1 MQLADLANFNLSAL
15 AMDSINLCNVK
26 TVSVGAWIGLVMKFM
41 ERRLMELPNQGAPTN
56 HRQVFG
62 TFYSTQALSQI
73 IAFKLY
79 HYSAKEIKEP

>member
-41 ERRLMELPNQGAPTN
+41 ERRLMELPNLGAPTN

-62 TFYSTQALSQI
+62 TFYSTQDLFTDYCVQI
-73 IAFKLY
+73 LPLFC
-79 HYSAKEIKEP
+79 